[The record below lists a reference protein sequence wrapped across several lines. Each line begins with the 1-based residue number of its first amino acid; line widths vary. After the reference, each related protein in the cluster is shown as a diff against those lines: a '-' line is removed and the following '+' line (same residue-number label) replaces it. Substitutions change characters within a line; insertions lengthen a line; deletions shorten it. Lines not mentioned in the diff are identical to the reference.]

1 MAILGSAV
9 TDRRYRY
16 ARRLRRRVE
25 SFSVSAIGWMPVA
38 AEKRDLAK
46 ELKLLIQSRYPIV
59 YIETWEEA
67 RAEAL
72 VVEVAEELAVPL
84 HVWTLTSG
92 LCRAGTRNPLYQ
104 SDSPRA
110 ALSNIASLRGDAL
123 YLLKDFHRHWDD
135 PEVVRLVRD
144 LLDKFRQSNRSILVT
159 APTVS
164 IPLELQKDVARFA
177 LGLPDVADFEEIIAP
192 TVKEVGSGGR
202 VDLGLDANGRRRL
215 ARNLCGLTLE
225 EGRRVLRRCLL
236 ARRRLDEQTVT
247 DVLMAKREELGR
259 AGVLEF
265 IELGERFAALGDLQN
280 LKKWLEQRR
289 GAFTAEAEK
298 FGLEPPRGILILGV
312 QGCGKSLLAKAVA
325 FEWQIPLVRL
335 DPGRL
340 YDKYIGE
347 SERQLR
353 QTLEGATKMAPL
365 VLWVDE
371 IEKGFAAAATSTNVD
386 AGLSQRML
394 GTLLSWLQEKRTAV
408 FVTATCNNIASLP
421 PELLRKGRF
430 DEIFFVDLPDE
441 EARREVFRIHLA
453 KRQRAPEEFDL
464 EALAAASE
472 GFSGAEL
479 EQAIVAA
486 LYTAFASKKPLATEL
501 LLSELKKTHPLAV
514 TRREDI
520 ERLRAWARG
529 RTVPAN

>member
-1 MAILGSAV
+1 M
-9 TDRRYRY
+9 
-16 ARRLRRRVE
+16 
-25 SFSVSAIGWMPVA
+25 A

-59 YIETWEEA
+59 YLETWEEA

-72 VVEVAEELAVPL
+72 VQAVAEELGVPL
-84 HVWTLTSG
+84 YVWTLTSG

-104 SDSPRA
+104 SESPRA

-123 YLLKDFHRHWDD
+123 YLLKDFHRHWEDT
-135 PEVVRLVRD
+135 EVVRLVRD

-177 LGLPDVADFEEIIAP
+177 LGLPDADDFEEMVP
-192 TVKEVGSGGR
+192 SVVKETEQTVR
-202 VDLGLDANGRRRL
+202 LEKELDANGRRRL
-215 ARNLCGLTLE
+215 ARNLSGLTLA
-225 EGRRVLRRCLL
+225 EGGRVLRRCLL
-236 ARRRLDEQTVT
+236 ARRRLDDQTVT

-259 AGVLEF
+259 SGVLEF
-265 IELGERFAALGDLQN
+265 IELGERFAALGDLRN

-289 GAFTAEAEK
+289 GAFSAEAEK

-365 VLWVDE
+365 VLWIDE
-371 IEKGFAAAATSTNVD
+371 IEKGFASTTAGADVD

-394 GTLLSWLQEKRTAV
+394 GTMLAWLQEKRAPV

-441 EARREVFRIHLA
+441 EARREIFRIHLA
-453 KRQRAPEEFDL
+453 KRQRPPEEFDL
-464 EALAAASE
+464 DLLAAGSE
-472 GFSGAEL
+472 SFSGAEL

-486 LYTAFASKKPLATEL
+486 LYTAFAGKKPLTSEL

>member
-1 MAILGSAV
+1 M
-9 TDRRYRY
+9 
-16 ARRLRRRVE
+16 
-25 SFSVSAIGWMPVA
+25 
-38 AEKRDLAK
+38 
-46 ELKLLIQSRYPIV
+46 
-59 YIETWEEA
+59 
-67 RAEAL
+67 
-72 VVEVAEELAVPL
+72 
-84 HVWTLTSG
+84 
-92 LCRAGTRNPLYQ
+92 
-104 SDSPRA
+104 
-110 ALSNIASLRGDAL
+110 
-123 YLLKDFHRHWDD
+123 
-135 PEVVRLVRD
+135 
-144 LLDKFRQSNRSILVT
+144 
-159 APTVS
+159 
-164 IPLELQKDVARFA
+164 
-177 LGLPDVADFEEIIAP
+177 
-192 TVKEVGSGGR
+192 
-202 VDLGLDANGRRRL
+202 
-215 ARNLCGLTLE
+215 
-225 EGRRVLRRCLL
+225 
-236 ARRRLDEQTVT
+236 
-247 DVLMAKREELGR
+247 
-259 AGVLEF
+259 
-265 IELGERFAALGDLQN
+265 
-280 LKKWLEQRR
+280 
-289 GAFTAEAEK
+289 
-298 FGLEPPRGILILGV
+298 

-353 QTLEGATKMAPL
+353 QTLDGATKMAPL

-371 IEKGFAAAATSTNVD
+371 IEKGFASTTASADVD

-394 GTLLSWLQEKRTAV
+394 GTLLSWLQEKRAPV

-453 KRQRAPEEFDL
+453 KRQRPPEEFDL
-464 EALAAASE
+464 DALAAASD

-486 LYTAFASKKPLATEL
+486 LYTAFAVKKSLTSEL